1 MKVISPLRYPGSK
14 RKLFNYLERV
24 LDYNNLSPQV
34 LIEPFAGG
42 GSIFLNFLS
51 RHTKGKAVIS
61 DKDELVYSFWKTL
74 FSEPE
79 YLISFIKKTKVNLKN
94 FGHYKYI
101 SSHTVKFNRKKL
113 AEACLF
119 LNRTSFSGILN
130 NSAGPIGGREQKSI
144 YKINCR
150 FGRKNL
156 IRKIRNISV
165 FKNRVVVLP
174 FDWEE
179 SIKYV
184 FSKKKYKQAELLFYF
199 DPPFYRKADQLYRY
213 HFDITSHKNLRNKLI
228 KLKQPWILSYDRAS
242 EIKNLYAGFKKVNV
256 SMPYSINS
264 PAKRLEK
271 EFIITPLK
279 LPKILLSKNYSFIK
293 NCKKP

>member
-1 MKVISPLRYPGSK
+1 MKAISPLRYPGSK

-24 LDYNNLSPQV
+24 LAYNNSSPHILV
-34 LIEPFAGG
+34 EPFVGG

-51 RHTKGKAVIS
+51 RHEESRAIIA

-74 FSEPE
+74 FTEPT
-79 YLISFIKKTKVNLKN
+79 YLINFIKKARVNLKT
-94 FGHYKYI
+94 FDQYRYI
-101 SSHTVKFNRKKL
+101 SSHPAEFNRKKL

-144 YKINCR
+144 YKIDCR

-156 IRKIRNISV
+156 IRNIKSISA
-165 FKNRVVVLP
+165 FKNRVVILP
-174 FDWEE
+174 YDWEE
-179 SIKYV
+179 TLKYTA
-184 FSKKKYKQAELLFYF
+184 KKGKYKKASLLFYF
-199 DPPFYRKADQLYRY
+199 DPPFYKKAGQLYRHY
-213 HFDITSHKNLRNKLI
+213 FDSISHRNLRDKLM
-228 KLKQPWILSYDRAS
+228 KLKQPWILSYDRAG
-242 EIKNLYAGFKKVNV
+242 EIQKFYSTFPRINV

-271 EFIITPLK
+271 ELIITPLK
-279 LPKILLSKNYSFIK
+279 LPKIK
-293 NCKKP
+293 

>member
-1 MKVISPLRYPGSK
+1 MKVVSPLRYPGSK
-14 RKLFNYLERV
+14 RKLFNYLERI
-24 LDYNNLSPQV
+24 LTHNNFSPQV
-34 LIEPFAGG
+34 LIEPFVGG
-42 GSIFLNFLS
+42 GSVFLNFLS
-51 RHTKGKAVIS
+51 HHETSTAVIA
-61 DKDELVYSFWKTL
+61 DRDELVYGFWKTL
-74 FSEPE
+74 FTEPK
-79 YLISFIKKTKVNLKN
+79 YLINFIRNAKVNLKT
-94 FGHYKYI
+94 FYHYRYV
-101 SSHTVKFNRKKL
+101 SSNPAEFSRRQL

-130 NSAGPIGGREQKSI
+130 DSAGPIGGREQKSI

-156 IRKIRNISV
+156 IRKIKNIAA
-165 FKNRVVVLP
+165 FKNRVAILP
-174 FDWEE
+174 YGWEE
-179 SIKYV
+179 TLKYVATKIKYRQ
-184 FSKKKYKQAELLFYF
+184 KKLLFYF

-213 HFDITSHKNLRNKLI
+213 HFDNSNHKNLRDKLV

-242 EIKNLYAGFKKVNV
+242 EIKNLYSGFKKIYV

-279 LPKILLSKNYSFIK
+279 LPKIK
-293 NCKKP
+293 

>member
-1 MKVISPLRYPGSK
+1 MKAVSPLRYPGSK

-24 LDYNNLSPQV
+24 LIHNNSSPQV
-34 LIEPFAGG
+34 LIEPFVGG
-42 GSIFLNFLS
+42 GSIFINFLY
-51 RHTKGKAVIS
+51 RHEESSVIIA

-74 FSEPE
+74 FTEPS
-79 YLISFIKKTKVNLKN
+79 YLINFIRKARVNLKT
-94 FGHYKYI
+94 FDQYKYI
-101 SSHTVKFNRKKL
+101 SSHPAEFNRKKL

-144 YKINCR
+144 YKIDCR
-150 FGRKNL
+150 FGRENL
-156 IRKIRNISV
+156 IKKIRNISV

-174 FDWEE
+174 YNWEE
-179 SIKYV
+179 TLKYIAD
-184 FSKKKYKQAELLFYF
+184 KDKYKNARLLYYF
-199 DPPFYRKADQLYRY
+199 DPPFYKKADQLYRH
-213 HFDITSHKNLRNKLI
+213 HFDDANHKNLRDKLM
-228 KLKQPWILSYDRAS
+228 KLKQPWILSYDRAQ
-242 EIKNLYAGFKKVNV
+242 EIQNLYSAFTRINV

-279 LPKILLSKNYSFIK
+279 LPKIRNKSK
-293 NCKKP
+293 